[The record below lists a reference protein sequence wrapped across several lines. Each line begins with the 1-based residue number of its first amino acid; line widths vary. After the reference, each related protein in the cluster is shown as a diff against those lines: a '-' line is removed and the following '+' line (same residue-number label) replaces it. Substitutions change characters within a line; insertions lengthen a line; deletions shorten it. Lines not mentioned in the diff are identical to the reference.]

1 MFDILNLEWEKE
13 ICYPAVDACTQMFRL
28 NIILYL
34 NKALSNLVK
43 VIHLL
48 IFYEKSKKKQSY
60 ISFMV
65 IL

>member
-1 MFDILNLEWEKE
+1 MFDILNFEWEKE
-13 ICYPAVDACTQMFRL
+13 IWYPAVDACTQMFRL

>member
-1 MFDILNLEWEKE
+1 MFDILNFEWEKE

-34 NKALSNLVK
+34 NKVLSNLVK

-48 IFYEKSKKKQSY
+48 TFYEKSKKKQSY
-60 ISFMV
+60 ISFMF